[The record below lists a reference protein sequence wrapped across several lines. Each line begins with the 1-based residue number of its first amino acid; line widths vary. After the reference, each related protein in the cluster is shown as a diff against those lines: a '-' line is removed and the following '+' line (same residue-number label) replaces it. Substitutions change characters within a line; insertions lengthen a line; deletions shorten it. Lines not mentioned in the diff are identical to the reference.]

1 MAIHNINP
9 GTNLLMLVIVLV
21 QCKHMIYKRE
31 FCSYVF
37 IKVNGLHTIELNGN
51 AQLNG
56 NELVQEQSR
65 QQETSVCSGW
75 VSHKF
80 RILQK
85 KRI

>member
-1 MAIHNINP
+1 
-9 GTNLLMLVIVLV
+9 
-21 QCKHMIYKRE
+21 MIYKRE

-85 KRI
+85 KRIWLAMESQISYLTKKRYD